1 MLRQKADFDRLIAE
15 LDADARDFNGLV
27 KENTRAIAR
36 IDQGAVDNLDW
47 AALGYTIHNL
57 YGVIENYC
65 LRIAKFFENGLA
77 QDAWHKELLRRMTLT
92 IGDLRPAFLDEQ
104 SMLLIDEL
112 RSFRHLFRNLYARP
126 LDPQRM
132 RLIQEKVQPA
142 SESFLNAHD
151 AYRAKLATIAGAVEW
166 TGHEDN

>member
-1 MLRQKADFDRLIAE
+1 MKRQKADFDRLIAE
-15 LDADARDFNGLV
+15 LEADARDVRGLII
-27 KENTRAIAR
+27 ENSRAMAR
-36 IDQGAVDNLDW
+36 IGQGAVDSLDW

-65 LRIAKFFENGLA
+65 LRIAKFFENGLS

-92 IGDLRPAFLDEQ
+92 IGDLRPAFLDEP
-104 SMLLIDEL
+104 SLLLIDEL

-132 RLIQEKVQPA
+132 RLVQEKVRPA
-142 SESFLNAHD
+142 SESFLKAHD
-151 AYRAKLATIAGAVEW
+151 AYIGKLTAIAMGLE
-166 TGHEDN
+166 